1 VILYIASQRLFYVFF
16 YKKENDLV
24 QNFYIK
30 KLFIMKKITLSILA
44 IILSVSVTTYA
55 QDGKKKAEDK
65 SPWNVGGDISL
76 TFLASEFSDSW
87 SGKDGG
93 EDNLTVGALANLF
106 AKYKKDNLSWENNL
120 LAQYTTQRTSVN
132 PDFIKTLDKLE
143 LVSFAG
149 YKASENWSYSG
160 VLSIKTQW
168 SPTYLNSVSSGQRD
182 SLITNFFAPGEILIG
197 PGMKYTKGDKKSRSQ
212 LTLNVSPATA
222 KFIVIGSQQVADAS
236 YGGENSVF
244 EFGASVLGT
253 YRTNI
258 TKNLTYASNIELFSN
273 YLKDPQ
279 FVDVKWSNIIS
290 ANILKIITVN
300 FSYDLRY
307 DNDISE
313 EVRTAATFGVG
324 LGYKF

>member
-1 VILYIASQRLFYVFF
+1 
-16 YKKENDLV
+16 
-24 QNFYIK
+24 
-30 KLFIMKKITLSILA
+30 MKKITLSVLVILFA
-44 IILSVSVTTYA
+44 VSIASYA
-55 QDGKKKAEDK
+55 QDGAKKEADK
-65 SPWNVGGDISL
+65 SPWNIGGDVSL

-93 EDNLTVGALANLF
+93 EDNLTVGALANIF
-106 AKYKKDNLSWENNL
+106 AKYKKENLSWENNL

-132 PDFIKTLDKLE
+132 PDFVKTLDKLE

-149 YKASENWSYSG
+149 YKANKHWYYSG
-160 VLSIKTQW
+160 VLSIKTQF
-168 SPTYLNSVSSGQRD
+168 SPTYINSTSSGLRD

-197 PGMKYTKGDKKSRSQ
+197 PGMKYGKGDKKSRSQ
-212 LTLNVSPATA
+212 LTLNISPATA
-222 KFIVIGSQQVADAS
+222 KFLVIGSQQVADAS
-236 YGGENSVF
+236 YNGESTIF

-253 YRTNI
+253 YRTKI

-290 ANILKIITVN
+290 ANILKVITIN

-307 DNDISE
+307 DNDVSE
-313 EVRTAATFGVG
+313 KVRTAGTFGVG